1 MCQDYSKVKEKF
13 AYNLTIIF
21 MKNFT
26 LAILFVF
33 FVIYSSKAQNKSFN
47 LNGSKSESLKSLS
60 ISDNSSAPKFQNA
73 LKSRE
78 LVLNPIIQDI
88 KSIHVNDTIH
98 LDLFDNI
105 QYKAYIDKIE
115 TDANGTSVVRAR
127 LVDYNF
133 GYCLISTYKAKSFMT
148 IEVPEKNE
156 LYLSKYD
163 QVINKLFLL
172 QIDKSK
178 QKALEGSPPVNPQTN
193 DGFNFKLKD
202 NDPKN
207 LLNQIPSKNTTI
219 IGDNLLKNAPIENDP
234 NSGDTIT
241 LMIVYTPAAAS
252 WSKTNETDINNTIN
266 LLMAKAQLA
275 LDNSK
280 TATTLKLVYSS
291 QVNYTE
297 LNSIEDLFNLTNTMD
312 GLMDNVHQ
320 LRDKYGADLVV
331 LLEDIDFSGGRS
343 WILNS
348 TLGLPSYAFS
358 ISRVQQVSWTYTTI
372 HEIAHN
378 LGCSHNKLQNV
389 EPGPGLYSY
398 SSGWRWNGPSGERYC
413 SIMNYESGSYFSDGI
428 NATMVP
434 FFSNPNIQYQGI
446 PIGDTVEADNAR
458 TIRETKSLVASYR
471 NQSNTCLPPT
481 VQATNLTSASITDNS
496 ITIGWN
502 RGTGNSVIVVARKDN
517 AVYQLPENGI
527 SYLANANFGSGTQIG
542 NGNYVVYNGSDTS
555 VNISFL
561 LSGTTYSFD
570 IYEYSLT
577 SNCYLTPSLTGQ
589 VTTSGTTA
597 ITDPFEAKWTWQN
610 PLPQGN
616 RLFNVKFISSTDG
629 WSVGEH
635 GTILNTNDGGTTWI
649 TQTSGTTNDLM
660 CVSFSDNENGTVVG
674 GWADWNG
681 NSSSLILRT
690 TNGGKTWTKQTSG
703 TSNYLYGVAFTD
715 KNTGTVVGAYGTI
728 LRTTNGGANW
738 TKQTSGTT
746 YTLYG
751 VSFSDSNNG
760 TAVGDGGTVLRTNNG
775 GATWI
780 SQSSGTTNIL
790 MCTSF
795 SDSNNGL
802 VVGHGGKI
810 LRTVN
815 GGSTWTEQLSGTPIP
830 LYGVSLID
838 KNTGIVVGAGGV
850 ILQTSNGGVSWTS
863 QTSIMNDFISV
874 SFSDLNNGIAV
885 GGTKFEAQSSI
896 ILKTTNGGKTWTE
909 KSSGVTGKYL
919 KDVSFADSNNGII
932 VGSQGTIISTMDGGN
947 TWTSQLS
954 GTPADLEDIE
964 HIDANNWIAV
974 GSKFIFRSSNGG
986 KTWTSQ
992 SPQPADKTYNFNSI
1006 FFTDA
1011 KHGTIVGSEW
1021 DGTEGVALILR
1032 TTDGGEKWERQA
1044 CEGYDRLESVFFTD
1058 KNNGFAVGQLPMNGG
1073 QYYYGL
1079 ILRTTDGGSTWTL
1092 QPNNITHGLVKVYF
1106 IDSNNGII
1114 LTDHYNIVRTTDG
1127 GNTWFEQSVGSTD
1140 FKSDVFFTDS
1150 LNGTIVSSPDILKTN
1165 DGGVTWVK
1173 QPMGTK
1179 NVLTSTYFFDANNGI
1194 IVGQGGTILKTSG
1207 PSCTLPVAA
1216 GTITGATT
1224 VCRGES
1230 SEIYSVAVIQNST
1243 NYTWSYSGTG
1253 VTIMNGT
1260 TNSIYLIYS
1269 NSATSGILTVK
1280 GTNSCGEGP
1289 ASTLSIFVNPI
1300 PAVAG
1305 KISGAITVSPGQ
1317 TSEVYTVPAITNATS
1332 YIWSLPTGA
1341 TGTSTT
1347 NTITVNY
1354 SSSAVSGTIKV
1365 KGHNNCLDGVESSLA
1380 INVNKAPIAIA
1391 GENQTFNENSTIAL
1405 DGSASI
1411 DPDGNTLTYKWI
1423 APSGISLSSPSASNP
1438 TFTAPDVKNDSII
1451 VFMLIVNDGTI
1462 DSNPS
1467 SVIITV
1473 RNLIKTGT
1481 VDLSMN
1487 GLKAYPNPV
1496 ANELIIELEGNNRVI
1511 GFEILNVMGQT
1522 VYKGELINKTT
1533 VQTNYFVPGV
1543 YLIKLENGKTF
1554 EIKKIIKE

>member
-1 MCQDYSKVKEKF
+1 
-13 AYNLTIIF
+13 
-21 MKNFT
+21 MKKLT

-47 LNGSKSESLKSLS
+47 LNDTKSESLKSLS
-60 ISDNSSAPKFQNA
+60 ILGNTHTPNFQNA
-73 LKSRE
+73 IKSRE
-78 LVLNPIIQDI
+78 LVLNPILQDI
-88 KSIHVNDTIH
+88 KAIHVDDTIQ
-98 LDLFDNI
+98 LDLFDNMH
-105 QYKAYIDKIE
+105 YNAYIDKIE
-115 TDANGTSVVRAR
+115 TDVNGTSVVRAR

-133 GYCLISTYKAKSFMT
+133 GYCLISTYNGKSFMT

-178 QKALEGSPPVNPQTN
+178 QKALEGSPPVAPQTN

-207 LLNQIPSKNTTI
+207 LLDQIPSKNTTI
-219 IGDNLLKNAPIENDP
+219 TSDNLLKRASLDIDP
-234 NSGDTIT
+234 NASDTIT
-241 LMIVYTPAAAS
+241 LMIVYTPAAEA

-266 LLMAKAQLA
+266 LLMAKAQLVI
-275 LDNSK
+275 DNSK
-280 TATTLKLVYSS
+280 TATTLKLVYSA

-297 LNSIEDLFNLTNTMD
+297 LNSIEDLFNLTNTKD

-331 LLEDIDFSGGRS
+331 LLENIDFSGGRS

-372 HEIAHN
+372 HEIAYN
-378 LGCSHNKLQNV
+378 LGCSHNKLQNI

-398 SSGWRWNGPSGERYC
+398 SSGWRWNGPSGEKYC

-434 FFSNPNIQYQGI
+434 FFSSPNIQYQGI
-446 PIGDTVEADNAR
+446 PIGDAVEADNAR
-458 TIRETKSLVASYR
+458 TIRETKSVVASYR
-471 NQSNTCLPPT
+471 NQSNICVPPT
-481 VQATNLTSASITDNS
+481 VQATNLTLASITDNS
-496 ITIGWN
+496 ITIGWT
-502 RGTGNSVIVVARKDN
+502 RGKGNSVLVVARKAN

-527 SYLANANFGSGTQIG
+527 SYLANANFGSGSQIG

-555 VNISFL
+555 VNISSL

-577 SNCYLTPSLTGQ
+577 SNCYLAPALTSQ
-589 VTTSGTTA
+589 TKTTGTTTIA
-597 ITDPFEAKWTWQN
+597 YPFEAKWTWQN

-616 RLFNVKFISSTDG
+616 RLFSIKYISSTEG

-660 CVSFSDNENGTVVG
+660 GVSFSDNENGTVVG

-703 TSNYLYGVAFTD
+703 ISNYLYGVAFTD

-728 LRTTNGGANW
+728 LRTTDGGANW
-738 TKQTSGTT
+738 TKQTSGTS

-790 MCTSF
+790 MCASF
-795 SDSNNGL
+795 SDSNNGQ
-802 VVGHGGKI
+802 VVGHGGII
-810 LRTVN
+810 LRTFD
-815 GGSTWTEQLSGTPIP
+815 GGTTWTIQSSGTTLP

-838 KNTGIVVGAGGV
+838 KNTGIIVGAGSV
-850 ILQTSNGGVSWTS
+850 ILSTSNGGTNWST
-863 QTSIMNDFISV
+863 QYAKPNDLISV
-874 SFSDLNNGIAV
+874 SFSDPNNGIAV
-885 GGTKFEAQSSI
+885 GGNKTGAQSSI
-896 ILKTTNGGKTWTE
+896 ILKTTDGGKTWIE
-909 KSSGVTGKYL
+909 KSASVTGQFL
-919 KDVSFADSNNGII
+919 HDVCFSDVKTGIAVGTSGTVISTNDGGINWINQSSGSPADFGDVEHIDAQNWIAVGGRGARWDLGEKLWTGIITRTSDGGKTWISQSLQPTDKAYSFSCVNFRDPMNGII
-932 VGSQGTIISTMDGGN
+932 VGG
-947 TWTSQLS
+947 
-954 GTPADLEDIE
+954 EY
-964 HIDANNWIAV
+964 
-974 GSKFIFRSSNGG
+974 RSAEYVPGLDYF
-986 KTWTSQ
+986 
-992 SPQPADKTYNFNSI
+992 P
-1006 FFTDA
+1006 
-1011 KHGTIVGSEW
+1011 
-1021 DGTEGVALILR
+1021 LILR
-1032 TTDGGEKWERQA
+1032 TTNGGKDWIRQDCDGVGS
-1044 CEGYDRLESVFFTD
+1044 LTSVCFSD

-1092 QPNNITHGLVKVYF
+1092 QQNNIKHGLGKVYF

-1150 LNGTIVSSPDILKTN
+1150 LNGTIVASPDILKTN
-1165 DGGVTWVK
+1165 DGGKTWVK
-1173 QPMGTK
+1173 QPIGTK

-1194 IVGQGGTILKTSG
+1194 IVGQGGTILKTTG
-1207 PSCTLPVAA
+1207 ISCTLPPAA
-1216 GTITGATT
+1216 GTITGART
-1224 VCRGES
+1224 VCQGES
-1230 SEIYSVAVIQNST
+1230 SEIYSVAAIQNAT

-1253 VTIMNGT
+1253 VTIMNGS
-1260 TNSIYLIYS
+1260 TNSIYIIYS

-1280 GTNSCGEGP
+1280 GTNSCGDGP
-1289 ASTLSIFVNPI
+1289 ASTLSISVNPV
-1300 PAVAG
+1300 PDSAG
-1305 KISGAITVSPGQ
+1305 KIDGATLVNPSQSSITYS
-1317 TSEVYTVPAITNATS
+1317 VPAVTNATS
-1332 YIWSLPTGA
+1332 YIWTLPAGA

-1347 NTITVNY
+1347 NSISLNF
-1354 SSSAVSGTIKV
+1354 SSSAVSGVIKV
-1365 KGHNNCLDGVESSLA
+1365 KGHNICLDGAESSLA
-1380 INVNKAPIAIA
+1380 INVNKIPIAIA
-1391 GENQTFNENSTIAL
+1391 GTNQIFNEKTSISL
-1405 DGSASI
+1405 DGSASK
-1411 DPDGNTLTYKWI
+1411 DPDGNSLTYKWI

-1438 TFTAPDVKNDSII
+1438 TFTSPDVKNDSII

-1467 SVIITV
+1467 SVIITL
-1473 RNLIKTGT
+1473 RNVINTGT

-1496 ANELIIELEGNNRVI
+1496 TNELIIELEGNNVKI
-1511 GFEILNVMGQT
+1511 GFEILNALGRA
-1522 VYKGELINKTT
+1522 VYKGKLINKIT
-1533 VQTNYFVPGV
+1533 VPTSHFTPGV
-1543 YLIKLENGKTF
+1543 YFIKFENGKTF
-1554 EIKKIIKE
+1554 ELKKIIKE